1 MFNRVAI
8 ETRSNMA
15 DEYLNFD
22 EYIQQGEPSADEGG
36 LKGQQ
41 AVSPRQ
47 RIGISVSPRQR
58 LGILTNPW
66 QINITRI
73 ITAPKGHKH
82 QEYGT
87 ITL

>member
-1 MFNRVAI
+1 MTEKYI
-8 ETRSNMA
+8 I
-15 DEYLNFD
+15 FD
-22 EYIQQGEPSADEGG
+22 EYIRQGKPVVDEGG

-47 RIGISVSPRQR
+47 R
-58 LGILTNPW
+58 PW
-66 QINITRI
+66 QISTMRI

-87 ITL
+87 ITM